1 MSDYA
6 FTATELAAMQ
16 AHQAAHMMDT
26 CTVDAWSAADNAY
39 NLPNVTWTSGAAM
52 ACGYEVM
59 QPDEAMATT
68 TDAPVFDA
76 RLRLPIDA
84 VVDPKDRITITKRH
98 GVAVTPI
105 VHEVVGDAERGPS
118 GLVVKLRKVTD

>member
-1 MSDYA
+1 MNDYA

-26 CTVDAWSAADNAY
+26 CTVDAWSAGTNAY
-39 NLPNVTWTSGAAM
+39 NLPSPTWTSGAAI

-76 RLRLPIDA
+76 RLRLPITTA
-84 VVDPKDRITITKRH
+84 IDPRDRITITKRH
-98 GVAVTPI
+98 GAAIVPI
-105 VHEVVGDAERGPS
+105 VHEVVGDVERGPS